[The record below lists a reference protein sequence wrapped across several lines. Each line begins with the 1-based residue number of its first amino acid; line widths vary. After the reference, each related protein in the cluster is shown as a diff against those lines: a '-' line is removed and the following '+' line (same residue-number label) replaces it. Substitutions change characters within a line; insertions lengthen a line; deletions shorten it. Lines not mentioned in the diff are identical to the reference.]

1 MLETGTGNMARRAS
15 YWTIAR
21 EGSCHSETLTIDT
34 DGGDEA
40 LAVFGF
46 REEADLFLSFQG
58 TSDGWHIRE
67 TTAGEL
73 VSVLYGPHSGIER
86 ILIDPLPRGI
96 YGGTSIIQLSIGRAD
111 FTRLL
116 VEKVGAAPGPLPSLA
131 SLRP

>member
-1 MLETGTGNMARRAS
+1 MARHPS

-21 EGSCHSETLTIDT
+21 EGSCHSETLTIDS

-46 REEADLFLSFQG
+46 REEADLFLRFQE
-58 TSDGWHIRE
+58 TSEGWHIRE

-73 VSVLYGPHSGIER
+73 FSVLYGPHSGVEQ
-86 ILIDPLPRGI
+86 ILIDPLPRSICGA
-96 YGGTSIIQLSIGRAD
+96 TSIIQLSISKAD
-111 FTRLL
+111 FTWLL
-116 VEKVGAAPGPLPSLA
+116 VEKVGAATGPLPSLA

>member
-1 MLETGTGNMARRAS
+1 MARRPS

-21 EGSCHSETLTIDT
+21 EGSYHPETLTIDSV
-34 DGGDEA
+34 DGDEA

-46 REEADLFLSFQG
+46 REEADLFLRFQV

-73 VSVLYGPHSGIER
+73 VSVLYGPHSDVEQ
-86 ILIDPLPRGI
+86 ILIDPLPLSICGA
-96 YGGTSIIQLSIGRAD
+96 TSIIQLSISKAE

-116 VEKVGAAPGPLPSLA
+116 VENIGAAPGPLPSLT